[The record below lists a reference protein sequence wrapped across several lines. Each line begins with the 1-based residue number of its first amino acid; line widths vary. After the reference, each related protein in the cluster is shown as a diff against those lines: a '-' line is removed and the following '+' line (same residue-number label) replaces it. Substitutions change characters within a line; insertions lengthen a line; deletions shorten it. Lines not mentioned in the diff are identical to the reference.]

1 MADNE
6 TQQTKLQEYTLR
18 NKNGISVGLLNYGA
32 TLRSIVVP
40 DRYGIFDDILLGFKD
55 IIDYIKNPP
64 YFGGTIGRVANRIA
78 FGKFSIDGQDFEL
91 PCNENGINHHHG
103 GFKGFDKVFWDS
115 SEMEDDNSIS
125 FYLKSLDGDQG
136 YPGELD
142 ASVHY
147 LLTDEDELKVAFKAT
162 VKDKATIVNLTSH
175 PYFNLAGVQTK
186 CNEMT
191 DHLLE
196 INANSYLPVDKNL
209 VPTGERCSVSEDG
222 GTFDFQQPK
231 LIGDALSKVP
241 GGNYDHTFCKSRN
254 GAFAASLYHP
264 GSGRFLEVFSSQ
276 PGTHIYTPDFT
287 CGSLI
292 GKHGSPYKGRSGLA
306 IENQNFPNAV
316 NLHFPP
322 TPILRP
328 GDLYEQL
335 TTYRFSKK

>member
-254 GAFAASLYHP
+254 GAFAARQTLFLSMWYYHKEDVKDVLFWPLNISTFLSLHAL
-264 GSGRFLEVFSSQ
+264 STVS
-276 PGTHIYTPDFT
+276 ITPFN
-287 CGSLI
+287 GVV
-292 GKHGSPYKGRSGLA
+292 KHCDI
-306 IENQNFPNAV
+306 IEA
-316 NLHFPP
+316 HFPP